1 MTLRGCGSIT
11 AESSEP
17 LHIYVSAATPTDLA
31 SARNLAQ
38 VRRLASW
45 PVGLLACWHA
55 GPLASWRIHDAA
67 LMLVDSQPVLLPWS
81 HAATACL

>member
-1 MTLRGCGSIT
+1 VTLRGRGSIT

-38 VRRLASW
+38 VRPLARW
-45 PVGLLACWHA
+45 PVGKLAYLPCWHIYHTA
-55 GPLASWRIHDAA
+55 LSCLWCPSLCCHGAMPPL
-67 LMLVDSQPVLLPWS
+67 
-81 HAATACL
+81 HA